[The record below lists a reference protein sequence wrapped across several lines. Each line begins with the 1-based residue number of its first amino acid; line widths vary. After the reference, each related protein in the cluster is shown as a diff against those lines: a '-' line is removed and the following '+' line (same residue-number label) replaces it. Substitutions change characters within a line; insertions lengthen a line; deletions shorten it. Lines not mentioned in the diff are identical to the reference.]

1 MLHLRQT
8 VIVEG
13 KYDKA
18 RLAAFIDAN
27 IITTD
32 GFDIFRDRAKL
43 QMIRALAARD
53 GIVIL
58 TDSDHAGFRIRR
70 HIAGAVPPEQVTHVY
85 IPDMPGKERRKP
97 KPGAEGLLGVE
108 GIPDKILLEA
118 FIRAGLDQ
126 QEAPLPPAHPVTSA
140 DLMELGLSGGENSRA
155 LRAALLKALGL
166 PSHMGPKALLRTIN
180 ALYSRE
186 DFFQFVQTLT
196 EQE

>member
-18 RLAAFIDAN
+18 RLASFIDAN

-53 GIVIL
+53 GVVIL

-70 HIAGAVPPEQVTHVY
+70 HIAGALPQDQVTHVY
-85 IPDMPGKERRKP
+85 IPDVPGKERRKP

-126 QEAPLPPAHPVTSA
+126 QDAAPPADPVTNA
-140 DLMELGLSGGENSRA
+140 DLMELGLSGGENSRT

-166 PSHMGPKALLRTIN
+166 PAHMGPKALLRTIN

-186 DFFQFVQTLT
+186 DFFQFVRALT
-196 EQE
+196 EQG